1 MDGARPFS
9 CPAYSRLEE
18 REAEE
23 RRERAEEE
31 ERVRRE
37 AELEEAT
44 PRPNNGEARRD
55 TLECTVYSRFSLKGG
70 FFSFGHRTAK
80 LREKWWLPA
89 WRGPRRHW

>member
-9 CPAYSRLEE
+9 CPAHSRLEE

-31 ERVRRE
+31 ERARRE

-55 TLECTVYSRFSLKGG
+55 TLECIKWVFIRWRV
-70 FFSFGHRTAK
+70 FFFFRT
-80 LREKWWLPA
+80 
-89 WRGPRRHW
+89 